1 MSNKIKLFYGL
12 VIKSVIKNISETY
25 LHRLNSIQVWIRWGL
40 SKRGFWT
47 RAFLCLLFS
56 LIILKFDEVDT
67 YDLRFKLRG
76 PQKSSDSI
84 VLVTIKPSD
93 FVKIFDLKTNS
104 LINVNES
111 NEISDSFFWDQ
122 TIWHNLLKNILKQD
136 PKSIGVTLFFG
147 DNIGQTRLNSED
159 LLIFKDEKIFWATNS
174 RELEKLSLPFAT
186 RPDRSN
192 IAHIDLLRDD
202 DGVVRRLLMNPNYLP
217 NIAERSVVKKTSRLR
232 NLPVIN
238 FRGPEKFA
246 SVDLQDILNNKIPP
260 HFFKNKFV
268 FIGIEKTLNSQI
280 LTPQGLISRHEFW
293 ANIAD
298 NYLENRF
305 IRKMPNLIYVSMLLL
320 LMILAVFV
328 ITHYT
333 QIISIFIFVSISV
346 LWAAFSIWTFDT
358 FYIWIPIASPLA
370 LLVLIWVVYIGYQAL
385 RIEQAHNKLQQE
397 QRYISELEQ
406 LKNNFVSLISHDLK
420 TPIAKIQAVLDRL
433 SSQNN
438 LSEDL
443 QSDFSNLKNYAD
455 ELNRYI
461 QSILKVLRVESK
473 DFKINKETADIN
485 GVIENVI
492 TRTEPLAQS
501 KKIQIE
507 LKLEPMFLIEF
518 DVTLMTEV
526 ILNLIENA
534 IKYTPAGGQIFIH
547 TTETD
552 TEVLVTIKDTGEG
565 ISTEDQTHIWKKF
578 VRGKNQE
585 LKTKGSGLGL
595 YLVKYFIEL
604 HGGKITL
611 KSELG
616 KGTTFDISL
625 PIESET

>member
-1 MSNKIKLFYGL
+1 M
-12 VIKSVIKNISETY
+12 T
-25 LHRLNSIQVWIRWGL
+25 
-40 SKRGFWT
+40 
-47 RAFLCLLFS
+47 
-56 LIILKFDEVDT
+56 
-67 YDLRFKLRG
+67 
-76 PQKSSDSI
+76 SDSI
-84 VLVTIKPSD
+84 ALVTIKPSD

-122 TIWHNLLKNILKQD
+122 TIWHDLLKNILKQN
-136 PKSIGVTLFFG
+136 PKSVAVTLFFG
-147 DNIGQTRLNSED
+147 DNIGQTRLNSDD
-159 LLIFKDEKIFWATNS
+159 LAVFKDERIFWATNS

-186 RPDRSN
+186 RPERTN

-238 FRGPEKFA
+238 FRGSEKFA
-246 SVDLQDILNNKIPP
+246 SIDLQDILKNKISEN
-260 HFFKNKFV
+260 FFANKFV
-268 FIGIEKTLNSQI
+268 FIGIEKTVNSQI
-280 LTPQGLISRHEFW
+280 LTPQGLIPRHEFW
-293 ANIAD
+293 ANVAD
-298 NYLENRF
+298 NYLANRF
-305 IRKMPNLIYVSMLLL
+305 IKKMPTLIYVCMLLS
-320 LMILAVFV
+320 LMILAVFI

-333 QIISIFIFVSISV
+333 QIISLFIFLSLAV
-346 LWAAFSIWTFDT
+346 LWSAFSMWTFDT
-358 FYIWIPIASPLA
+358 YYIWIPIASPLA
-370 LLVLIWVVYIGYQAL
+370 LLVLIWVMYLGYQAL

-397 QRYISELEQ
+397 QRYIFELEQ

-420 TPIAKIQAVLDRL
+420 TPIAKIQAVIDRL
-433 SSQNN
+433 ISQEN
-438 LSEDL
+438 LTPNL
-443 QSDFSNLKNYAD
+443 QTDFSNLKIYAD

-492 TRTEPLAQS
+492 VRTEPLAKS
-501 KKIQIE
+501 KSIRIE

-526 ILNLIENA
+526 ILNLVENA
-534 IKYTPAGGQIFIH
+534 IKYTNENGQIFIN

-552 TEVLVTIKDTGEG
+552 TEVLVSIRDTGEG
-565 ISTEDQTHIWKKF
+565 ISPEDQTHIWKKF

-616 KGTTFDISL
+616 KGTTFDMSL

>member
-1 MSNKIKLFYGL
+1 M
-12 VIKSVIKNISETY
+12 IKNFAKTY
-25 LHRLNSIQVWIRWGL
+25 FNILNSIHVWVRWGL

-56 LIILKFDEVDT
+56 MIILKFDEIDT
-67 YDLRFKLRG
+67 YDFRFKLRG
-76 PQKSSDSI
+76 PQMTSDSI
-84 VLVTIKPSD
+84 ALVTIKPSD

-122 TIWHNLLKNILKQD
+122 TIWHDLLKNILKQN
-136 PKSIGVTLFFG
+136 PKSVAVTLFFG
-147 DNIGQTRLNSED
+147 DNIGQTRLNSDD
-159 LLIFKDEKIFWATNS
+159 LAVFKDERIFWATNS

-186 RPDRSN
+186 RPERTN

-238 FRGPEKFA
+238 FRGSEKFA
-246 SVDLQDILNNKIPP
+246 SIDLQDILKNKIPEN
-260 HFFKNKFV
+260 FFANKFV
-268 FIGIEKTLNSQI
+268 FIGIEKTVNSQI
-280 LTPQGLISRHEFW
+280 LTPQGLIPRHEFW
-293 ANIAD
+293 ANVAD
-298 NYLENRF
+298 NYLANRF
-305 IRKMPNLIYVSMLLL
+305 IKKMPTLIYVCMLLS
-320 LMILAVFV
+320 LMILAVFI

-333 QIISIFIFVSISV
+333 QIISLFIFLSLAV
-346 LWAAFSIWTFDT
+346 LWSAFSMWTFDT
-358 FYIWIPIASPLA
+358 YYIWIPIASPLA
-370 LLVLIWVVYIGYQAL
+370 LLVLIWVMYLGYQAL

-397 QRYISELEQ
+397 QRYIFELEQ

-420 TPIAKIQAVLDRL
+420 TPIAKIQAVIDRL
-433 SSQNN
+433 ISQEN
-438 LSEDL
+438 LTPNL
-443 QSDFSNLKNYAD
+443 QTDFSNLKIYAD

-492 TRTEPLAQS
+492 VRTEPLAKS
-501 KKIQIE
+501 KSIRIE

-526 ILNLIENA
+526 ILNLVENA
-534 IKYTPAGGQIFIH
+534 IKYTNENGQIFIN

-552 TEVLVTIKDTGEG
+552 TEVLVSIRDTGEG
-565 ISTEDQTHIWKKF
+565 ISPEDQTHIWKKF

-616 KGTTFDISL
+616 KGTTFDMSL

>member
-1 MSNKIKLFYGL
+1 VIKLIQDFYQ
-12 VIKSVIKNISETY
+12 
-25 LHRLNSIQVWIRWGL
+25 NSFNSLRVWLRWGL

-56 LIILKFDEVDT
+56 LVILKFDEVDT
-67 YDLRFKLRG
+67 YDLRYKLRG
-76 PQKSSDSI
+76 PQKINDSI

-93 FVKIFDLKTNS
+93 FVKIYDLKTNS

-111 NEISDSFFWDQ
+111 NEITDSFFWDQ
-122 TIWHNLLKNILKQD
+122 TIWRDLLQQILKQN

-147 DNIGQTRLNSED
+147 DNIGQTRLNSQD
-159 LLIFKDEKIFWATNS
+159 LLIFKDERILWATNS

-186 RPDRSN
+186 LPERTN

-217 NIAERSVVKKTSRLR
+217 NIAERSAFNKKTSRLR

-238 FRGPEKFA
+238 YRGSQRFRRI
-246 SVDLQDILNNKIPP
+246 DLQNVLKNNFDP
-260 HFFKNKFV
+260 HFFKNKIV

-280 LTPQGLISRHEFW
+280 LTPVGQISRHEFW
-293 ANIAD
+293 ANITD
-298 NYLENRF
+298 NYIENRF
-305 IRKMPNLIYVSMLLL
+305 IQKLPTIAYATALLL
-320 LMILAVFV
+320 LMILSVFI

-333 QIISIFIFVSISV
+333 QVISLFLFLSLATV
-346 LWAAFSIWTFDT
+346 WTAFSMWSFDT
-358 FYIWIPIASPLA
+358 FYIWLPIASPLT
-370 LLVLIWVVYIGYQAL
+370 LLVLIWIVYIGYQAL

-397 QRYISELEQ
+397 QRYIAELEQ

-420 TPIAKIQAVLDRL
+420 TPIAKIQAVIDRL
-433 SSQNN
+433 TVQNS
-438 LSEDL
+438 LPDSVQED
-443 QSDFSNLKNYAD
+443 FHNLKIYSE

-492 TRTEPLAQS
+492 ERTRPLAKS
-501 KKIQIE
+501 KSISII
-507 LKLEPMFLIEF
+507 LNLEPMFLVEF

-526 ILNLIENA
+526 MLNLVENA
-534 IKYTPAGGQIFIH
+534 IKYTPINGQITIH

-552 TEVLVTIKDTGEG
+552 TDVLVSVSDTGEG
-565 ISTEDQTHIWKKF
+565 IDPEDQIHIWKKF

-585 LKTKGSGLGL
+585 LKSKGSGLGL

-604 HGGKITL
+604 HGGTITL

-616 KGTTFDISL
+616 KGTTFDVSL

>member
-1 MSNKIKLFYGL
+1 M
-12 VIKSVIKNISETY
+12 IKSFAKTYFNI
-25 LHRLNSIQVWIRWGL
+25 LNSIHVWVRWGL

-56 LIILKFDEVDT
+56 MIILKFDEVDT
-67 YDLRFKLRG
+67 YDFRFKLRG
-76 PQKSSDSI
+76 PQMTSDSI
-84 VLVTIKPSD
+84 ALVTIKPSD

-122 TIWHNLLKNILKQD
+122 TIWHDLLKNILKQN
-136 PKSIGVTLFFG
+136 PKSIAVTLFFG
-147 DNIGQTRLNSED
+147 DNIGQTRLNSDD
-159 LLIFKDEKIFWATNS
+159 LAVFKDERIFWATNS

-186 RPDRSN
+186 RPERSN

-217 NIAERSVVKKTSRLR
+217 NIAERSVIKKTSRLR

-238 FRGPEKFA
+238 FRGTEKFA
-246 SVDLQDILNNKIPP
+246 SIDLQDILKNKIPEQ
-260 HFFKNKFV
+260 FFANKFI

-280 LTPQGLISRHEFW
+280 LTPQGLIPRHEFW
-293 ANIAD
+293 ANVAD
-298 NYLENRF
+298 NYLANRF
-305 IRKMPNLIYVSMLLL
+305 IKKMPTLVYVCMLLL
-320 LMILAVFV
+320 LMILAVFI

-333 QIISIFIFVSISV
+333 QIISLFIFLSLAV
-346 LWAAFSIWTFDT
+346 LWSAFSMWSFDT
-358 FYIWIPIASPLA
+358 YYIWIPIASPLA
-370 LLVLIWVVYIGYQAL
+370 LLVLIWVMYLGYQAL

-420 TPIAKIQAVLDRL
+420 TPIAKIQAVIDRL
-433 SSQNN
+433 ISQEN
-438 LSEDL
+438 LTNDL
-443 QSDFSNLKNYAD
+443 QTDFSNLKVYAD

-492 TRTEPLAQS
+492 VRTEPLAKS
-501 KKIQIE
+501 KSIRIE

-526 ILNLIENA
+526 ILNLVENA
-534 IKYTPAGGQIFIH
+534 IKYTNENGQIFIH
-547 TTETD
+547 TAETD
-552 TEVLVTIKDTGEG
+552 TEVLVSIRDTGEG

-578 VRGKNQE
+578 VRGKNQD

-616 KGTTFDISL
+616 KGTTFDMSL

>member
-1 MSNKIKLFYGL
+1 MIKLIQDFYQ
-12 VIKSVIKNISETY
+12 
-25 LHRLNSIQVWIRWGL
+25 NSFNSLRVWLRWGL

-56 LIILKFDEVDT
+56 LVILKFDEVDT
-67 YDLRFKLRG
+67 YDLRYKLRG
-76 PQKSSDSI
+76 PQKINDSI

-93 FVKIFDLKTNS
+93 FVKIYDLKTNS

-111 NEISDSFFWDQ
+111 NEITDSFFWDQ
-122 TIWHNLLKNILKQD
+122 TIWRDLLQQILKQN

-147 DNIGQTRLNSED
+147 DNIGQTRLNSQD
-159 LLIFKDEKIFWATNS
+159 LLIFKDERILWATNS

-186 RPDRSN
+186 LPERTN

-217 NIAERSVVKKTSRLR
+217 NIAERSAFNKKTSRLR

-238 FRGPEKFA
+238 YRGSQRFRRI
-246 SVDLQDILNNKIPP
+246 DLQNVLKNNFDP
-260 HFFKNKFV
+260 HFFKNKIV

-280 LTPQGLISRHEFW
+280 LTPVGQISRHEFW
-293 ANIAD
+293 ANITD
-298 NYLENRF
+298 NYIENRF
-305 IRKMPNLIYVSMLLL
+305 IQKLPTIAYATALLL
-320 LMILAVFV
+320 LMILSVFI

-333 QIISIFIFVSISV
+333 QVISLFLFLSLATV
-346 LWAAFSIWTFDT
+346 WTAFSMWSFDT
-358 FYIWIPIASPLA
+358 FYIWLPIASPLT
-370 LLVLIWVVYIGYQAL
+370 LLVLIWIVYIGYQAL

-397 QRYISELEQ
+397 QRYIAELEQ

-420 TPIAKIQAVLDRL
+420 TPIAKIQAVIDRL
-433 SSQNN
+433 TVQNS
-438 LSEDL
+438 LPDSVQED
-443 QSDFSNLKNYAD
+443 FHNLKIYSE

-492 TRTEPLAQS
+492 ERTRPLAKS
-501 KKIQIE
+501 KSISII
-507 LKLEPMFLIEF
+507 LNLEPMFLVEF

-526 ILNLIENA
+526 MLNLVENA
-534 IKYTPAGGQIFIH
+534 IKYTPINGQITIH

-552 TEVLVTIKDTGEG
+552 TDVLVSVSDTGEG
-565 ISTEDQTHIWKKF
+565 IDPEDQIHIWKKF

-585 LKTKGSGLGL
+585 LKSKGSGLGL

-604 HGGKITL
+604 HGGTITL

-616 KGTTFDISL
+616 KGTTFDVSL

>member
-1 MSNKIKLFYGL
+1 M
-12 VIKSVIKNISETY
+12 
-25 LHRLNSIQVWIRWGL
+25 
-40 SKRGFWT
+40 
-47 RAFLCLLFS
+47 
-56 LIILKFDEVDT
+56 ILKFDEVDS

-76 PQKSSDSI
+76 SQKMNDSI

-93 FVKIFDLKTNS
+93 FIKIDDRKTNS
-104 LINVNES
+104 LININES
-111 NEISDSFFWDQ
+111 NEITDSFFWDQ
-122 TIWHNLLKNILKQD
+122 TIWKNLLNQILLQN
-136 PKSIGVTLFFG
+136 PRSIGVTLFFG
-147 DNIGQTRLNSED
+147 DNIGPTRLNTEE
-159 LLIFKDEKIFWATNS
+159 LLVFKDERIFWATNS

-186 RPDRSN
+186 RPERKN

-217 NIAERSVVKKTSRLR
+217 NIAERAVSKNTSRLR
-232 NLPVIN
+232 DLPVIN
-238 FRGPEKFA
+238 YRGQQKFQN
-246 SVDLQDILNNKIPP
+246 VELEDVLNNQIPTDY
-260 HFFKNKFV
+260 FKNKIV
-268 FIGIEKTLNSQI
+268 FIGLEKTLNSQI
-280 LTPQGLISRHEFW
+280 LTPQGLISRHKFW
-293 ANIAD
+293 ANVAD
-298 NYLENRF
+298 NYIENRF
-305 IRKMPNLIYVSMLLL
+305 IKKLPTLISALSLFI
-320 LMILAVFV
+320 LMIISVFI

-333 QIISIFIFVSISV
+333 QIISMFLFLALAT
-346 LWAAFSIWTFDT
+346 LWTTLSIWSFDT

-370 LLVLIWVVYIGYQAL
+370 LLALIWVVYIGYQAL

-397 QRYISELEQ
+397 QRYIFELEQ

-420 TPIAKIQAVLDRL
+420 TPIAKIQAVIDRL
-433 SSQNN
+433 ILQNN
-438 LSEDL
+438 LPDDI
-443 QSDFSNLKNYAD
+443 QTDFTNLKTYSE

-492 TRTEPLAQS
+492 DRTAPLAKS
-501 KKIQIE
+501 KSIQIE

-526 ILNLIENA
+526 ILNLVENA
-534 IKYTPAGGQIFIH
+534 IKYTPNNGKILIH
-547 TTETD
+547 TAETD
-552 TEVLVTIKDTGEG
+552 SDVLVSISDTGEG
-565 ISTEDQTHIWKKF
+565 ISPDDQTHIWKKF
-578 VRGKNQE
+578 VRGKNQD

-625 PIESET
+625 PIESEN

>member
-1 MSNKIKLFYGL
+1 MSNEFRLAYGL
-12 VIKSVIKNISETY
+12 VTKLIQDFYQNSFIS
-25 LHRLNSIQVWIRWGL
+25 LRVWLRWGL

-56 LIILKFDEVDT
+56 LIILKFDEIDT
-67 YDLRFKLRG
+67 YDLRYKLRG
-76 PQKSSDSI
+76 PQKINDSI

-93 FVKIFDLKTNS
+93 FVKIYDLKTNS

-111 NEISDSFFWDQ
+111 NEITDSFFWDQ
-122 TIWHNLLKNILKQD
+122 TIWRDLLQGILKQN

-147 DNIGQTRLNSED
+147 DNIGQTRLNSQD
-159 LLIFKDEKIFWATNS
+159 LLIFKDERILWATNS

-186 RPDRSN
+186 LPERTN

-217 NIAERSVVKKTSRLR
+217 NIAERSAFNKKTSRLR
-232 NLPVIN
+232 SLPVIN
-238 FRGPEKFA
+238 YRGTQRFL
-246 SVDLQDILNNKIPP
+246 SVDLQNVLNNNIPTDFFNNKI
-260 HFFKNKFV
+260 V

-280 LTPQGLISRHEFW
+280 LTPIGSISRHEFW
-293 ANIAD
+293 ANVTD
-298 NYLENRF
+298 NYIENRF
-305 IRKMPNLIYVSMLLL
+305 IKKLPTLIYVTALLL
-320 LMILAVFV
+320 LMILSVFI

-333 QIISIFIFVSISV
+333 QVISLFLFLSIAT
-346 LWAAFSIWTFDT
+346 LWTAFSMWSFDT

-370 LLVLIWVVYIGYQAL
+370 LLVLIWIVYIGYQAL

-420 TPIAKIQAVLDRL
+420 TPIAKIQAVIDRL
-433 SSQNN
+433 IVQNS
-438 LSEDL
+438 LPETVQEDF
-443 QSDFSNLKNYAD
+443 QNLKIYSD

-492 TRTEPLAQS
+492 ERTHPLAKS
-501 KKIQIE
+501 KSISIN
-507 LKLEPMFLIEF
+507 LNLEPMFLIEF

-526 ILNLIENA
+526 MLNLVENA
-534 IKYTPAGGQIFIH
+534 IKYTPMNGQISIH

-552 TEVLVTIKDTGEG
+552 TDVLVSVSDNGEG
-565 ISTEDQTHIWKKF
+565 IDPEDQIHVWKKF
-578 VRGKNQE
+578 VRGKNQD
-585 LKTKGSGLGL
+585 LKSKGSGLGL

-604 HGGKITL
+604 HGGTITL

-616 KGTTFDISL
+616 KGTTFDVSL
-625 PIESET
+625 PIESDN

>member
-1 MSNKIKLFYGL
+1 MIQKIQALFNNT
-12 VIKSVIKNISETY
+12 I
-25 LHRLNSIQVWIRWGL
+25 NSLRVWLRWGL

-47 RAFLCLLFS
+47 RAFLCLLIS
-56 LIILKFDEVDT
+56 MIILKFDEIDT
-67 YDLRFKLRG
+67 YDLRFRLRN
-76 PQKSSDSI
+76 PQKTNESI

-93 FVKIFDLKTNS
+93 FVKIYDLKTNS

-111 NEISDSFFWDQ
+111 SEMSDSFFWDQ
-122 TIWHNLLKNILKQD
+122 TLWHDLLQEILKQN
-136 PKSIGVTLFFG
+136 PKSVGVTLYFG
-147 DNIGQTRLNSED
+147 DNIGQTRLNSQD
-159 LLIFKDEKIFWATNS
+159 LLIFKDQRVLWATNS

-186 RPDRSN
+186 RPDRAN

-217 NIAERSVVKKTSRLR
+217 NIAERAVHDKNTSRLR
-232 NLPVIN
+232 DLPVVN
-238 FRGPEKFA
+238 FRGKNRFQ
-246 SVDLQDILNNKIPP
+246 SIDLQTLLKKQVPENYFKDKI
-260 HFFKNKFV
+260 V

-280 LTPQGLISRHEFW
+280 LTPQGSISRHEFW
-293 ANIAD
+293 ATVAD
-298 NYLENRF
+298 NYQQSRF
-305 IRKMPNLIYVSMLLL
+305 IKKLPTVVSILLL
-320 LMILAVFV
+320 LVLMVFAVFI

-333 QIISIFIFVSISV
+333 QVITLFIYLSLATLLS
-346 LWAAFSIWTFDT
+346 AFSIWCFDT
-358 FYIWIPIASPLA
+358 YYIWVPLISPLA
-370 LLVLIWVVYIGYQAL
+370 LLILIWVVYLGYQAL

-420 TPIAKIQAVLDRL
+420 TPIAKIQAVVDRL
-433 SSQNN
+433 AMQNN
-438 LSEDL
+438 MPTEHQEDFL
-443 QSDFSNLKNYAD
+443 NLKIYSE

-492 TRTEPLAQS
+492 ERTRPLAKS
-501 KKIQIE
+501 KFISIE

-526 ILNLIENA
+526 ILNLVENA
-534 IKYTPAGGQIFIH
+534 IKYTAPNGNI
-547 TTETD
+547 TLKTSETD
-552 TEVLVTIKDTGEG
+552 TDVLVSITDTGEG
-565 ISTEDQTHIWKKF
+565 ISAEDQTHIWKKF
-578 VRGKNQE
+578 VRGKNQD

-604 HGGKITL
+604 HGGTITL

-616 KGTTFDISL
+616 LGTTFDISL
-625 PIESET
+625 PIESES

>member
-1 MSNKIKLFYGL
+1 VIKLIQDFYQ
-12 VIKSVIKNISETY
+12 
-25 LHRLNSIQVWIRWGL
+25 NSFNSLRVWLRWGL

-56 LIILKFDEVDT
+56 LVILKFDEVDT
-67 YDLRFKLRG
+67 YDLRYKLRG
-76 PQKSSDSI
+76 PQKINDSI

-93 FVKIFDLKTNS
+93 FVKIYDLKTNS

-111 NEISDSFFWDQ
+111 NEITDSFFWDQ
-122 TIWHNLLKNILKQD
+122 TIWRDLLQQILRHN

-147 DNIGQTRLNSED
+147 DNIGQTRLNSQD
-159 LLIFKDEKIFWATNS
+159 LLIFKDERILWATNS

-186 RPDRSN
+186 LPERTN

-202 DGVVRRLLMNPNYLP
+202 DGVVRRLLMNPNYIP
-217 NIAERSVVKKTSRLR
+217 NIAERSAFNKKTSRLR

-238 FRGPEKFA
+238 YRGSQRFQ
-246 SVDLQDILNNKIPP
+246 SIDLQNVLKNNFDPD
-260 HFFKNKFV
+260 FFKNKIV

-280 LTPQGLISRHEFW
+280 LTPVGQISRHEFW
-293 ANIAD
+293 ANVTD
-298 NYLENRF
+298 NYIENRF
-305 IRKMPNLIYVSMLLL
+305 IQKLPTIVYAAALLL
-320 LMILAVFV
+320 LMILSVFI

-333 QIISIFIFVSISV
+333 QVISLFLFLSLATV
-346 LWAAFSIWTFDT
+346 WTAFSMWTFDT
-358 FYIWIPIASPLA
+358 FYIWLPIASPLT
-370 LLVLIWVVYIGYQAL
+370 LLVLIWIVYIGYQAL

-397 QRYISELEQ
+397 QRYIAELEQ

-420 TPIAKIQAVLDRL
+420 TPIAKIQAVIDRL
-433 SSQNN
+433 TVQNS
-438 LSEDL
+438 LPDSVQEDF
-443 QSDFSNLKNYAD
+443 QNLKIYSE

-485 GVIENVI
+485 SVIENVI
-492 TRTEPLAQS
+492 ERTRPLAKS
-501 KKIQIE
+501 KSISIN
-507 LKLEPMFLIEF
+507 LNLEPMFLVEF

-526 ILNLIENA
+526 MLNLVENA
-534 IKYTPAGGQIFIH
+534 IKYTPINGQITIH

-552 TEVLVTIKDTGEG
+552 TDVLVSVSDTGEG
-565 ISTEDQTHIWKKF
+565 IDPEDQIHIWKKF

-585 LKTKGSGLGL
+585 LKSKGSGLGL

-604 HGGKITL
+604 HGGTITL

-616 KGTTFDISL
+616 KGTTFDVSL
-625 PIESET
+625 PIESEN

>member
-1 MSNKIKLFYGL
+1 M
-12 VIKSVIKNISETY
+12 IKNFAKTY
-25 LHRLNSIQVWIRWGL
+25 FNILNSIHVWVRWGL

-56 LIILKFDEVDT
+56 MIILKFDEIDT
-67 YDLRFKLRG
+67 YDFRFKLRG
-76 PQKSSDSI
+76 PQMTSDSI
-84 VLVTIKPSD
+84 ALVTIKPSD

-122 TIWHNLLKNILKQD
+122 TIWHDLLKNILKQN
-136 PKSIGVTLFFG
+136 PKSVAVTLFFG
-147 DNIGQTRLNSED
+147 DNIGQTRLNSDD
-159 LLIFKDEKIFWATNS
+159 LAVFKDERIFWATNS

-186 RPDRSN
+186 RPERTN

-238 FRGPEKFA
+238 FRGSEKFA
-246 SVDLQDILNNKIPP
+246 SIDLQDILKNKISEN
-260 HFFKNKFV
+260 FFANKFV
-268 FIGIEKTLNSQI
+268 FIGIEKTVNSQI
-280 LTPQGLISRHEFW
+280 LTPQGLIPRHEFW
-293 ANIAD
+293 ANVAD
-298 NYLENRF
+298 NYLANRF
-305 IRKMPNLIYVSMLLL
+305 IKKMPTLIYVCMLLS
-320 LMILAVFV
+320 LMILAVFI

-333 QIISIFIFVSISV
+333 QIISLFIFLSLAV
-346 LWAAFSIWTFDT
+346 LWSAFSMWTFDT
-358 FYIWIPIASPLA
+358 YYIWIPIASPLA
-370 LLVLIWVVYIGYQAL
+370 LLVLIWVMYLGYQAL

-397 QRYISELEQ
+397 QRYIFELEQ

-420 TPIAKIQAVLDRL
+420 TPIAKIQAVIDRL
-433 SSQNN
+433 ISQEN
-438 LSEDL
+438 LTPNL
-443 QSDFSNLKNYAD
+443 QTDFSNLKIYAD

-492 TRTEPLAQS
+492 VRTEPLAKS
-501 KKIQIE
+501 KSIRIE

-526 ILNLIENA
+526 ILNLVENA
-534 IKYTPAGGQIFIH
+534 IKYTNENGQIFIN

-552 TEVLVTIKDTGEG
+552 TEVLVSIRDTGEG
-565 ISTEDQTHIWKKF
+565 ISPEDQTHIWKKF

-616 KGTTFDISL
+616 KGTTFDMSL

>member
-1 MSNKIKLFYGL
+1 M
-12 VIKSVIKNISETY
+12 IKNFAKTY
-25 LHRLNSIQVWIRWGL
+25 FNILNSIHVWVRWGL

-56 LIILKFDEVDT
+56 MIILKFDEIDT
-67 YDLRFKLRG
+67 YDFRFKLRG
-76 PQKSSDSI
+76 PQMTSDSI
-84 VLVTIKPSD
+84 ALVTIKPSD

-122 TIWHNLLKNILKQD
+122 TIWHDLLKNILKQN
-136 PKSIGVTLFFG
+136 PKSIAVTLFFG
-147 DNIGQTRLNSED
+147 DNIGQTRLNSDD
-159 LLIFKDEKIFWATNS
+159 LAVFKDERIFWATNS

-186 RPDRSN
+186 RPERTN

-238 FRGPEKFA
+238 FRGSEKFA
-246 SVDLQDILNNKIPP
+246 SIDLQDILKNKIPEN
-260 HFFKNKFV
+260 FFANKFV
-268 FIGIEKTLNSQI
+268 FIGIEKTVNSQI
-280 LTPQGLISRHEFW
+280 LTPQGLIPRHEFW
-293 ANIAD
+293 ANVAD
-298 NYLENRF
+298 NYLANRF
-305 IRKMPNLIYVSMLLL
+305 IKKMPTLVYVCMLLL
-320 LMILAVFV
+320 LMVLAVFI

-333 QIISIFIFVSISV
+333 QIISLFIFLSLAV
-346 LWAAFSIWTFDT
+346 LWSAFSMWSFDT
-358 FYIWIPIASPLA
+358 YYIWIPIASPLA
-370 LLVLIWVVYIGYQAL
+370 LLVLIWVMYLGYQAL

-420 TPIAKIQAVLDRL
+420 TPIAKIQAVIDRL
-433 SSQNN
+433 ISQEN
-438 LSEDL
+438 LTNDL
-443 QSDFSNLKNYAD
+443 QADFSNLKVYAD

-492 TRTEPLAQS
+492 VRTEPLAKS
-501 KKIQIE
+501 KSIRIE

-526 ILNLIENA
+526 ILNLVENA
-534 IKYTPAGGQIFIH
+534 IKYTNENGQIFIH
-547 TTETD
+547 TAETD
-552 TEVLVTIKDTGEG
+552 TEVLVSIRDTGEG
-565 ISTEDQTHIWKKF
+565 ISTEDQAHIWKKF
-578 VRGKNQE
+578 VRGKNQD

-616 KGTTFDISL
+616 KGTTFDMSL

>member
-1 MSNKIKLFYGL
+1 MSIKIKLFWTY
-12 VIKSVIKNISETY
+12 VIKYIQQA
-25 LHRLNSIQVWIRWGL
+25 NSNFINTLRVWIRWGL

-56 LIILKFDEVDT
+56 LIILKFDEIDS
-67 YDLRFKLRG
+67 YDFRFKLRG
-76 PQKSSDSI
+76 PQKMNTSI

-93 FVKIFDLKTNS
+93 FIKINDHKTNS
-104 LINVNES
+104 LININES
-111 NEISDSFFWDQ
+111 NEITDSFFWDQ
-122 TIWHNLLKNILKQD
+122 NLWRDLLQNILKQN
-136 PKSIGVTLFFG
+136 PKSIAVTLYFG
-147 DNIGQTRLNSED
+147 DNIGQTRLNSQD
-159 LLIFKDEKIFWATNS
+159 LITLKDERILWATNS

-186 RPDRSN
+186 RPDRTN

-217 NIAERSVVKKTSRLR
+217 NIAERSALKKTSRLR
-232 NLPVIN
+232 SLPIIN
-238 FRGPEKFA
+238 FRGRQKIQSIDLE
-246 SVDLQDILNNKIPP
+246 SVLKYQMPP
-260 HFFKNKFV
+260 DFFKNKMV

-280 LTPQGLISRHEFW
+280 LTPQGLMPRNEFW
-293 ANIAD
+293 ATVAD
-298 NYLENRF
+298 NYIENRF
-305 IRKMPNLIYVSMLLL
+305 IQKLPTVIYALFLFLIM
-320 LMILAVFV
+320 MISVFV

-333 QIISIFIFVSISV
+333 QIISLFIFVSIAT
-346 LWAAFSIWTFDT
+346 LWSAFSIWCFDT
-358 FYIWIPIASPLA
+358 YYVWIPIASPLA
-370 LLVLIWVVYIGYQAL
+370 LLVLIWVMYLGYQAL

-420 TPIAKIQAVLDRL
+420 TPIAKIQAVIDRL
-433 SSQNN
+433 ILQNN
-438 LSEDL
+438 LPDET
-443 QSDFSNLKNYAD
+443 QKDFLNLKSYAE

-473 DFKINKETADIN
+473 DFRINTETADIN

-492 TRTEPLAQS
+492 ERTQPLAKS
-501 KKIQIE
+501 KQIQIQ

-526 ILNLIENA
+526 ILNLVENA
-534 IKYTPAGGQIFIH
+534 IKYTHSGGQILIH
-547 TTETD
+547 TAETD
-552 TEVLVTIKDTGEG
+552 TDVLVTITDNGEG
-565 ISTEDQTHIWKKF
+565 ISTEDQLNIWKKF
-578 VRGKNQE
+578 VRGKNQD
-585 LKTKGSGLGL
+585 LKSKGSGLGL

>member
-1 MSNKIKLFYGL
+1 
-12 VIKSVIKNISETY
+12 VIKFILKLY
-25 LHRLNSIQVWIRWGL
+25 QNSFTTLRVWLRWGF

-47 RAFLCLLFS
+47 RAFLCFFFS
-56 LIILKFDEVDT
+56 LVILKFDEIDT

-76 PQKSSDSI
+76 PQKINDSI

-93 FVKIFDLKTNS
+93 FVKIYDLKTNS

-111 NEISDSFFWDQ
+111 NEITDSFFWDQ
-122 TIWHNLLKNILKQD
+122 TLWRDVLQKILKQN
-136 PKSIGVTLFFG
+136 PRSVGVTLFFG
-147 DNIGQTRLNSED
+147 DNIGQTRLNTQD
-159 LLIFKDEKIFWATNS
+159 LLTFKDERILWATNS

-192 IAHIDLLRDD
+192 ISHIDLLRDD

-217 NIAERSVVKKTSRLR
+217 NISERSIGKKTSRLR
-232 NLPVIN
+232 SLPVIN
-238 FRGPEKFA
+238 YRNTDQIPK
-246 SVDLQDILNNKIPP
+246 VDLQSILNNQISNEIFKDKI
-260 HFFKNKFV
+260 V

-280 LTPQGLISRHEFW
+280 LTPLGLIPRHAFW
-293 ANIAD
+293 ATIAD
-298 NYLENRF
+298 NYIENRF
-305 IRKMPNLIYVSMLLL
+305 IQKMPTTVYVAALLL
-320 LMILAVFV
+320 LMILSVFI

-333 QIISIFIFVSISV
+333 QVIALFLFLSLATAWTV
-346 LWAAFSIWTFDT
+346 FSMWTFDT

-370 LLVLIWVVYIGYQAL
+370 LFVLIWIVYIGYQAL

-433 SSQNN
+433 VLQNN
-438 LSEDL
+438 LPAET
-443 QSDFSNLKNYAD
+443 QNDFINLKSYSD

-492 TRTEPLAQS
+492 HRTAPLAKS
-501 KKIQIE
+501 KSITIS

-526 ILNLIENA
+526 MLNLVENA
-534 IKYTPAGGQIFIH
+534 IKYTAENGQISIH

-552 TEVLVTIKDTGEG
+552 TEVLVSVSDTGEG
-565 ISTEDQTHIWKKF
+565 IATSDQTHIWKKF
-578 VRGKNQE
+578 VRGKNQD

-604 HGGKITL
+604 HGGRITL

-616 KGTTFDISL
+616 KGTTFDVSL
-625 PIESET
+625 PIESEP

>member
-1 MSNKIKLFYGL
+1 MSIKIKLFWTY
-12 VIKSVIKNISETY
+12 VIKYIQQS
-25 LHRLNSIQVWIRWGL
+25 NSNFINTLRVWIRWGL

-56 LIILKFDEVDT
+56 LIILKFDEIDS
-67 YDLRFKLRG
+67 YDFRFKLRG
-76 PQKSSDSI
+76 PQKMNTSI

-93 FVKIFDLKTNS
+93 FIKINDHKTNS
-104 LINVNES
+104 LININES
-111 NEISDSFFWDQ
+111 NEITDSFFWDQ
-122 TIWHNLLKNILKQD
+122 NLWRDLLQNILKQN
-136 PKSIGVTLFFG
+136 PKSIAVTLYFG
-147 DNIGQTRLNSED
+147 DNIGQTRLNSQD
-159 LLIFKDEKIFWATNS
+159 LITLKDERILWATNS

-186 RPDRSN
+186 RPDRTN

-217 NIAERSVVKKTSRLR
+217 NIAERSALKKTSRLR
-232 NLPVIN
+232 SLPIIN
-238 FRGPEKFA
+238 FRGRQKIQSIDLE
-246 SVDLQDILNNKIPP
+246 SVLKYQMPP
-260 HFFKNKFV
+260 DFFKNKMV

-280 LTPQGLISRHEFW
+280 LTPQGLMPRNEFW
-293 ANIAD
+293 ATVAD
-298 NYLENRF
+298 NYIENRF
-305 IRKMPNLIYVSMLLL
+305 IQKLPTVIYALFLFLIM
-320 LMILAVFV
+320 MISVFV

-333 QIISIFIFVSISV
+333 QIISLFIFVSIAT
-346 LWAAFSIWTFDT
+346 LWSAFSIWCFDT
-358 FYIWIPIASPLA
+358 YYVWIPIASPLA
-370 LLVLIWVVYIGYQAL
+370 LLVLIWVMYLGYQAL

-420 TPIAKIQAVLDRL
+420 TPIAKIQAVIDRL
-433 SSQNN
+433 ILQNN
-438 LSEDL
+438 LPDET
-443 QSDFSNLKNYAD
+443 QKDFLNLKSYAE

-473 DFKINKETADIN
+473 DFRINTETADIN

-492 TRTEPLAQS
+492 ERTQPLAKS
-501 KKIQIE
+501 KQIQIQ

-526 ILNLIENA
+526 ILNLVENA
-534 IKYTPAGGQIFIH
+534 IKYTHSGGQILIH
-547 TTETD
+547 TAETD
-552 TEVLVTIKDTGEG
+552 TDVLVTITDNGEG
-565 ISTEDQTHIWKKF
+565 ISTEDQLNIWKKF
-578 VRGKNQE
+578 VRGKNQD
-585 LKTKGSGLGL
+585 LKSKGSGLGL

>member
-1 MSNKIKLFYGL
+1 MIKLIQDFYQ
-12 VIKSVIKNISETY
+12 
-25 LHRLNSIQVWIRWGL
+25 NSFNSLRVWLRWGL

-56 LIILKFDEVDT
+56 LVILKFDEVDT
-67 YDLRFKLRG
+67 YDLRYKLRG
-76 PQKSSDSI
+76 PQKINDSI

-93 FVKIFDLKTNS
+93 FVKIYDLKTNS

-111 NEISDSFFWDQ
+111 NEITDSFFWDQ
-122 TIWHNLLKNILKQD
+122 TIWRDLLQQILKQN
-136 PKSIGVTLFFG
+136 PKSVGVTLFFG
-147 DNIGQTRLNSED
+147 DNIGQTRLNSQD
-159 LLIFKDEKIFWATNS
+159 LLTFKDERILWATNS

-186 RPDRSN
+186 LPERTN

-217 NIAERSVVKKTSRLR
+217 NIAERSAFNKKTSRLR

-238 FRGPEKFA
+238 YRGSQRFR
-246 SVDLQDILNNKIPP
+246 SIDLQNVLKNNFSSD
-260 HFFKNKFV
+260 FFKNKIV

-280 LTPQGLISRHEFW
+280 LTPVGQISRHEFW
-293 ANIAD
+293 ANVTD
-298 NYLENRF
+298 NYIENRF
-305 IRKMPNLIYVSMLLL
+305 IQKLPTIVYATAL
-320 LMILAVFV
+320 LMLMIISVFI

-333 QIISIFIFVSISV
+333 QVISLFLFLSLATV
-346 LWAAFSIWTFDT
+346 WTAFSMWTFDT
-358 FYIWIPIASPLA
+358 FYIWLPIASPLT
-370 LLVLIWVVYIGYQAL
+370 LLVLIWIVYIGYQAL

-397 QRYISELEQ
+397 QRYIAELEQ

-420 TPIAKIQAVLDRL
+420 TPIAKIQAVIDRL
-433 SSQNN
+433 TVQNS
-438 LSEDL
+438 LPDSVQED
-443 QSDFSNLKNYAD
+443 FHNLKIYSE

-492 TRTEPLAQS
+492 ERTRPLAKS
-501 KKIQIE
+501 KSISIN
-507 LKLEPMFLIEF
+507 LNLEPMFLVEF

-526 ILNLIENA
+526 MLNLVENA
-534 IKYTPAGGQIFIH
+534 IKYTPINGQITIH

-552 TEVLVTIKDTGEG
+552 TDVLVSVSDTGEG
-565 ISTEDQTHIWKKF
+565 IDPEDQIHIWKKF

-585 LKTKGSGLGL
+585 LKSKGSGLGL

-604 HGGKITL
+604 HGGTITL

-616 KGTTFDISL
+616 KGTTFDVSL